1 MLSDCR
7 NGTVRARAASTCRGT
22 VSCGPTTGERT
33 GITASPN
40 VRLLQS
46 GTRVQKLD
54 LRPAAG
60 TPLLAPTARLDS
72 RQSLAECLIVPSLST
87 CAHFF
92 VWPASI
98 YLCRTLLHNVPH
110 PAFLRNHR
118 DESSCDR
125 PESRLPRQPFQAH
138 QFEGSS
144 GGAATRFDTRAIFG
158 YNL

>member
-1 MLSDCR
+1 VLGLPALAEQRSHVAQR
-7 NGTVRARAASTCRGT
+7 
-22 VSCGPTTGERT
+22 GERT

-46 GTRVQKLD
+46 GTRVQKLG

-60 TPLLAPTARLDS
+60 TPLLAPTARLDP
-72 RQSLAECLIVPSLST
+72 RRGLAEYLIVPSLST
-87 CAHFF
+87 SAHFF
-92 VWPASI
+92 VWPAGI

-110 PAFLRNHR
+110 QAFLRNHR

-125 PESRLPRQPFQAH
+125 PQVQLPRESFQAH

-144 GGAATRFDTRAIFG
+144 GGTATRFDTSAIFG